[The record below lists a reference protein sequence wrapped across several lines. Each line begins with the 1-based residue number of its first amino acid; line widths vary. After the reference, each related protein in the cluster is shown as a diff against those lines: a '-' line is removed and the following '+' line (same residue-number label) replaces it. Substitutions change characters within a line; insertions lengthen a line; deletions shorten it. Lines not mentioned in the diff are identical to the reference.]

1 MENNVEIGILVFL
14 AFQISIPHYFCFVV
28 IVRTEIMEKKAPTAF
43 KTFCINEIHTLLALQ
58 TYIYYSESNKNRT
71 LNVN

>member
-1 MENNVEIGILVFL
+1 MENNVEIGIFGFLVFH
-14 AFQISIPHYFCFVV
+14 ISIPHYSCFVV

-58 TYIYYSESNKNRT
+58 TILRVE
-71 LNVN
+71 